1 LKEDLFSDEE
11 NKLNDKMIKEGKG
24 EYKRKCPNEK
34 RKETL
39 NYDKRNKPAAKVKQ
53 SNK

>member
-1 LKEDLFSDEE
+1 MK
-11 NKLNDKMIKEGKG
+11 I
-24 EYKRKCPNEK
+24 

-39 NYDKRNKPAAKVKQ
+39 NYDKRNKPAAKVQQ

>member
-11 NKLNDKMIKEGKG
+11 NKLNDKMIKKAKG

-34 RKETL
+34 
-39 NYDKRNKPAAKVKQ
+39 
-53 SNK
+53 